1 MKKPKIKSEF
11 NHLVT
16 QFGLDCKDNQY
27 PLLTN
32 WLVQH
37 PIIIADDVSEL
48 MLAKVE
54 PKLSLK
60 IGAWLE
66 EDLKMK
72 LLSLIF
78 LLADFSEDQKID
90 IFYER
95 SIVADINGVEVGGK
109 VDCLV
114 SSLTGFA
121 VPNKPY
127 FFMQEFKKSKGDKQD
142 PEGQMLAAMIAAQNL
157 NNNQKPLYGAFVV
170 GEFWYFTVLES
181 VNYARSE
188 ALHLTNGKQLRQVIA
203 TLKKLKEI
211 ILTDLVESK

>member
-1 MKKPKIKSEF
+1 MKKAKIIPEF
-11 NHLVT
+11 NHLVNHFSLECFDKNYNLIT
-16 QFGLDCKDNQY
+16 DWLQQLDKGALD
-27 PLLTN
+27 PL
-32 WLVQH
+32 
-37 PIIIADDVSEL
+37 SEQL
-48 MLAKVE
+48 LAKVE
-54 PKLSLK
+54 PKLALK

-78 LLADFSEDQKID
+78 LLADLSEEKKID

-95 SIVADINGVEVGGK
+95 NIFATVKGVEVGGK

-142 PEGQMLAAMIAAQNL
+142 PEGQMLAAMIAGQAI
-157 NNNQKPLYGAFVV
+157 NNNHKPLYGAYVI
-170 GEFWYFTVLES
+170 GEFWYFAVLNNNEYAKSEPFS
-181 VNYARSE
+181 V
-188 ALHLTNGKQLRQVIA
+188 TNSQQLRS
-203 TLKKLKEI
+203 I
-211 ILTDLVESK
+211 ILTLQKLKKIILANLLA

>member
-1 MKKPKIKSEF
+1 MKIQKIQSEF
-11 NHLVT
+11 NHLVAH
-16 QFGLDCKDNQY
+16 FGLDCQDRNYILLNNWIVKDENIV
-27 PLLTN
+27 L
-32 WLVQH
+32 
-37 PIIIADDVSEL
+37 DDTAENI
-48 MLAKVE
+48 LAKIE

-78 LLADFSEDQKID
+78 LLADLSEDQKFD

-95 SIVADINGVEVGGK
+95 TIVTDVKGVEVGGK

-127 FFMQEFKKSKGDKQD
+127 FLMQEFKKSKGDKQD
-142 PEGQMLAAMIAAQNL
+142 PEGQMLAAMIAGQHL
-157 NNNQKPLYGAFVV
+157 NDNQKPLYGSYVV
-170 GEFWYFTVLES
+170 GEFWYFAVL
-181 VNYARSE
+181 NGNKYAHSE
-188 ALHLTNGKQLRQVIA
+188 ALQLTNSQNLRQVIM
-203 TLKKLKEI
+203 TLRNLKTIILKELI
-211 ILTDLVESK
+211 N